1 MIELSNLFESGNK
14 TNRLSHYLMLLV
26 LMVFCAIG
34 SAKAEDYLIKNATLH
49 TASDQGVLENSDVY
63 ISDGFIMQIGQNLQP
78 EGHYVAIDATG
89 KQVTPGLI
97 NASTQIG
104 LVEIGAASSS
114 VDASTQLKQQG
125 ASFSVAPAIHF
136 ASTVIPQNR
145 INGLTRAIVTPV
157 GGTTIFHG
165 QGSAIA
171 LLSTRQGLTDQ
182 DIALYASYGIAG
194 AKISGG
200 SRASAYKVL
209 DQALTEANYLRHN
222 RSRYLLG
229 FDWHFSQSVQDLDA
243 LKSVLEKKIPLVIQV
258 HRSDDILQMIDL
270 AKKHDIRIIISGAS
284 EAWQVADQLALAKIA
299 VIMDP
304 IMNLPQSFEALA
316 VRLDGAAI
324 LNRAG
329 VKLAFTGIDW
339 QSTHNAYLV
348 RQSAGN
354 AVAYGLPAGDGLKA
368 ISRNTAE
375 IFGIEDYG
383 QIKVGMQAD
392 LVIWDGD
399 PLEITSMAEM
409 VFIMGQQQPMVSRA
423 TRLRDRYWDL
433 DNVSQKAYK
442 R

>member
-1 MIELSNLFESGNK
+1 MKFPMTSILILGLSASSF
-14 TNRLSHYLMLLV
+14 LLQ
-26 LMVFCAIG
+26 I
-34 SAKAEDYLIKNATLH
+34 KAEDYLIKNATLH
-49 TASDQGVLENSDVY
+49 TASDQGVLENSD
-63 ISDGFIMQIGQNLQP
+63 IFFSDGFIMQIGKNLKPSGNYQT
-78 EGHYVAIDATG
+78 IDASG

-104 LVEIGAASSS
+104 LVEIDAASSS
-114 VDASTQLKQQG
+114 VDSTTQLKQQG
-125 ASFSVAPAIHF
+125 ASFSIAPAIHF

-145 INGLTRAIVTPV
+145 INGLTRAIVKPV
-157 GGTTIFHG
+157 GGTSIFHG

-171 LLSTRQGLTDQ
+171 LLSSFTNGLTNKNS
-182 DIALYASYGIAG
+182 ALYASYGIAG
-194 AKISGG
+194 ANISGG
-200 SRASAYKVL
+200 SRASAYTVL
-209 DQALTEANYLRHN
+209 DQALSEANYLRHN
-222 RSRYLLG
+222 RNRYLPG

-243 LKSVLEKKIPLVIQV
+243 LKQVLEKKIPLVIQV
-258 HRSDDILQMIDL
+258 HRSDDILQMIAL
-270 AKKHDIRIIISGAS
+270 AKKHDIRLVISGAS
-284 EAWQVADQLALAKIA
+284 EAWQVADQLAQANVA

-304 IMNLPQSFEALA
+304 IMNLPGSFEALA

-354 AVAYGLPAGDGLKA
+354 AVAYGLPAEEGLKA

-375 IFGIEDYG
+375 IFGIENYG

-399 PLEITSMAEM
+399 PLEITSMAEK

-423 TRLRDRYWDL
+423 TRLRDRYWEL
-433 DNVSQKAYK
+433 DNISQKAYT

>member
-1 MIELSNLFESGNK
+1 MIQPTNRFNKVNK
-14 TNRLSHYLMLLV
+14 THLVSYKLMLLS
-26 LMVFCAIG
+26 MVVFSFF
-34 SAKAEDYLIKNATLH
+34 SATKAENYLIKNTTLH

-78 EGHYVAIDATG
+78 KGSFLTIDASG

-114 VDASTQLKQQG
+114 VDSATQLKQQG
-125 ASFSVAPAIHF
+125 ASFSIAPAIHF

-145 INGLTRAIVTPV
+145 INGLTRAIVKPV
-157 GGTTIFHG
+157 GGTSIFQG

-171 LLSTRQGLTDQ
+171 LLSTAKGLTNQ

-194 AKISGG
+194 ANISGG

-243 LKSVLEKKIPLVIQV
+243 LEQVLEKKIPLVIQV
-258 HRSDDILQMIDL
+258 HRSDDILQMIVL
-270 AKKHDIRIIISGAS
+270 AKKHAIRLVISGAS
-284 EAWQVADQLALAKIA
+284 EAWQVADQLAQAKVA

-304 IMNLPQSFEALA
+304 IMNLPRSFEALA

-354 AVAYGLPAGDGLKA
+354 AVAYGLPAEEGLKA

-375 IFGIEDYG
+375 IFGIKDFG

-433 DNVSQKAYK
+433 DNISQKAYT

>member
-1 MIELSNLFESGNK
+1 MKMLNRQGFMIAAWFLFSFAVP
-14 TNRLSHYLMLLV
+14 L
-26 LMVFCAIG
+26 
-34 SAKAEDYLIKNATLH
+34 KAADYLIKHATLH
-49 TASDQGVLENSDVY
+49 TASDQGVLEDSDIY
-63 ISDGFIMQIGQNLQP
+63 ISDGFIMQIGKNLKP
-78 EGHYVAIDATG
+78 KGKFKSIDASG
-89 KQVTPGLI
+89 KQVAPGLI

-104 LVEIGAASSS
+104 LVEIDAASST
-114 VDASTQLKQQG
+114 VDASTSLTQQG
-125 ASFSVAPAIHF
+125 ASFSIAPAIHF

-145 INGLTRAIVTPV
+145 INGLTRAIVRPV
-157 GGTTIFHG
+157 AGTSIFSG

-171 LLSTRQGLTDQ
+171 LLSSAKGLTNQ
-182 DIALYASYGIAG
+182 NIALYASYGIAG
-194 AKISGG
+194 ANISGG
-200 SRASAYKVL
+200 SRASAYAVL
-209 DQALTEANYLRHN
+209 DKALSEANYLRHN
-222 RSRYLLG
+222 RSRYLPG

-243 LKSVLEKKIPLVIQV
+243 LKQVLEKKIPLVIQV
-258 HRSDDILQMIDL
+258 HRSDDILQMIAL
-270 AKKHDIRIIISGAS
+270 AKKHDIRLVVSGAS
-284 EAWQVADQLALAKIA
+284 EAWQVADELAKANVA

-354 AVAYGLPAGDGLKA
+354 AVAYGLPAEEGLKA

-375 IFGIEDYG
+375 IFGIKDYG

-433 DNVSQKAYK
+433 NNMAHKAFK